1 MSCSSPSFCR
11 VSCDRMKQR
20 HQHQLAHAMLIKLDI
35 CCSTQ
40 NRWWHQDEGPD
51 CKVHAVCTVGAG
63 SSSSAMGSSV
73 QMWAMRDARSW
84 LRSLTARARICTPAN
99 PSYEGI

>member
-1 MSCSSPSFCR
+1 MLAPTEAHCE
-11 VSCDRMKQR
+11 KLAR
-20 HQHQLAHAMLIKLDI
+20 HTMNVRTA
-35 CCSTQ
+35 
-40 NRWWHQDEGPD
+40 
-51 CKVHAVCTVGAG
+51 GAG

-99 PSYEGI
+99 PSYDYSKIWVTS